1 MKLPNFE
8 KLSIYTQ
15 ILIVVVVLLLLT
27 NHAISRSIQDV
38 EDAIIEVV
46 T

>member
-1 MKLPNFE
+1 MKFE

-15 ILIVVVVLLLLT
+15 ILIVVVILLLLT
-27 NHAISRSIQDV
+27 NHTISRSIQDV
-38 EDAIIEVV
+38 EDTIIDVV